1 MENSF
6 SFMSLKGFYFVVLS
20 NIIFPIKY
28 FSKIYTLFTLE
39 LIFKKWSALMDYE
52 NNLNI
57 KFATEISFFIN
68 NKQKIHFFGMKCSTI
83 SFGKRATQI
92 MPKIANKY

>member
-1 MENSF
+1 
-6 SFMSLKGFYFVVLS
+6 
-20 NIIFPIKY
+20 
-28 FSKIYTLFTLE
+28 
-39 LIFKKWSALMDYE
+39 MDYE